1 MKVFDKKYKN
11 TLDKNMRLYRKKMS
25 LELRNLRKSNS
36 KEYWKILNR
45 GKTETEPN
53 IPIESLFEYFKN
65 LNETPI
71 ENDQAFSFPNIDP
84 FDLNCVNENLN
95 KKITQKEILDCIKRL
110 KYNKAHGDDHVI
122 NEYIQSTSDKM
133 IDVYIEL
140 FNIIFETGIIPD
152 SWLVGYIKPIYKNKG
167 DKLDPKNFRPI
178 TILCCVSKLF
188 TAILNERL
196 NKFSDDFLILC
207 ENQTGF

>member
-71 ENDQAFSFPNIDP
+71 ENVKAFSFPNIDP

-152 SWLVGYIKPIYKNKG
+152 SWLVVYIKLIYKNKG

-188 TAILNERL
+188 TTILNERL

>member
-1 MKVFDKKYKN
+1 LSSVFLYFLSN
-11 TLDKNMRLYRKKMS
+11 TFISSWL
-25 LELRNLRKSNS
+25 
-36 KEYWKILNR
+36 
-45 GKTETEPN
+45 
-53 IPIESLFEYFKN
+53 N

-71 ENDQAFSFPNIDP
+71 ENDKAFSFPNIDP

-152 SWLVGYIKPIYKNKG
+152 SWLVGYIKPIYKIKVT
-167 DKLDPKNFRPI
+167 LC
-178 TILCCVSKLF
+178 ILPFILF
-188 TAILNERL
+188 NSNLYHSPSL
-196 NKFSDDFLILC
+196 L
-207 ENQTGF
+207 

>member
-1 MKVFDKKYKN
+1 MVKSKSDINSLSDDLCQICIESAKTTFGTKLCKNKKYILNYRKQIRNPKPWFNYECQLARKHLRKRRRKFKNNRTSASHEEMKVFNKKYKN

-95 KKITQKEILDCIKRL
+95 KKIT
-110 KYNKAHGDDHVI
+110 
-122 NEYIQSTSDKM
+122 
-133 IDVYIEL
+133 
-140 FNIIFETGIIPD
+140 
-152 SWLVGYIKPIYKNKG
+152 
-167 DKLDPKNFRPI
+167 
-178 TILCCVSKLF
+178 
-188 TAILNERL
+188 
-196 NKFSDDFLILC
+196 
-207 ENQTGF
+207 

>member
-1 MKVFDKKYKN
+1 MKVFNKKYKN

-71 ENDQAFSFPNIDP
+71 ENDKAFSFPNIDP

-95 KKITQKEILDCIKRL
+95 KKITQKEILDCNKRL

-152 SWLVGYIKPIYKNKG
+152 SWLVGYIKLIYKNKG

-188 TAILNERL
+188 TTILNERL

>member
-1 MKVFDKKYKN
+1 MKLFDKKYKN

-25 LELRNLRKSNS
+25 LELRNLRKS
-36 KEYWKILNR
+36 EYWKILNR
-45 GKTETEPN
+45 GKTKTEPN

-110 KYNKAHGDDHVI
+110 KNNKVHGDDHVI
-122 NEYIQSTSDKM
+122 NKYINSTSDKM
-133 IDVYIEL
+133 IDVFIEL

-152 SWLVGYIKPIYKNKG
+152 SWLVGYIKLIYKKKR
-167 DKLDPKNFRPI
+167 DKLDPNNFRPV
-178 TILCCVSKLF
+178 TILKLF
-188 TAILNERL
+188 
-196 NKFSDDFLILC
+196 K
-207 ENQTGF
+207 